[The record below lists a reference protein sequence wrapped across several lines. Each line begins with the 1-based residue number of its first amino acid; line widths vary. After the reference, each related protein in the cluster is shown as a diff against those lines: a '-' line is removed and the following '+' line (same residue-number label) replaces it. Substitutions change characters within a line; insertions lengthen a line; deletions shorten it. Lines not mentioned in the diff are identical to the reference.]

1 VAQPPLAVEDVAAR
15 GSRRLQPAGRVVANP
30 DEVVER
36 NELGRLRFLE
46 RFLEMRNRLVPFV
59 FGHRTDALLE
69 RLPDREL
76 GMLQAV
82 KIRLQ
87 FINNPVNY
95 FIDDLWR
102 NSWWLRFLS
111 KKFFPQLG
119 QRESGCVPKY
129 SCYYLY
135 NDNRREYFLD
145 YPFIFCH
152 LLCSYTQ
159 RLQRVKDF

>member
-1 VAQPPLAVEDVAAR
+1 VTQKGSGFGTRCPGSGDAAQPPSAVEDVAAR
-15 GSRRLQPAGRVVANP
+15 GIRKLQPAGRVVANP

-36 NELGRLRFLE
+36 DELGALGVLRRLPE
-46 RFLEMRNRLVPFV
+46 VPYRLVPPV

-102 NSWWLRFLS
+102 NSW
-111 KKFFPQLG
+111 
-119 QRESGCVPKY
+119 
-129 SCYYLY
+129 
-135 NDNRREYFLD
+135 
-145 YPFIFCH
+145 
-152 LLCSYTQ
+152 
-159 RLQRVKDF
+159 